1 MSKVSLF
8 VHAEEAGTIA
18 PHTKIAAGAHVV
30 NITVVN
36 GAAGTRTLARA
47 MVVSNVDLTLSEEL
61 KVPASPG
68 FQDVEAELHLN

>member
-8 VHAEEAGTIA
+8 VHAEQAGTIA

-30 NITVVN
+30 NVAVGN

-47 MVVSNVDLTLSEEL
+47 MVSNVDLTLSEEL
-61 KVPASPG
+61 KVPATPG
-68 FQDVEAELHLN
+68 FQGVEGELHLN